1 MGILNNGSY
10 VSIDSCR
17 YSGITLRVI
26 RNNRERYHDIG
37 KGGKVYIMR
46 ALYLNNSGTRW
57 IIPGNTV
64 RVVGTVNGKAYH
76 KVRKVDYYESL
87 GNFATT
93 TVRVN
98 GVRYTGFAD
107 DHFPDWEPITDDI
120 PVLDL
125 DKCRKG

>member
-1 MGILNNGSY
+1 
-10 VSIDSCR
+10 
-17 YSGITLRVI
+17 
-26 RNNRERYHDIG
+26 
-37 KGGKVYIMR
+37 MR

-87 GNFATT
+87 GNFTTT

-98 GVRYTGFAD
+98 GVRYTGFESDTSEHYAND
-107 DHFPDWEPITDDI
+107 NVG
-120 PVLDL
+120 VLHL

>member
-1 MGILNNGSY
+1 
-10 VSIDSCR
+10 
-17 YSGITLRVI
+17 
-26 RNNRERYHDIG
+26 
-37 KGGKVYIMR
+37 MR
-46 ALYLNNSGTRW
+46 ALYLNNNGSRW

-64 RVVGTVNGKAYH
+64 RVVGTVNGKAYN
-76 KVRKVDYYESL
+76 KIRKVDYYESL
-87 GNFATT
+87 GNFATS

-120 PVLDL
+120 PVLDF

>member
-1 MGILNNGSY
+1 
-10 VSIDSCR
+10 
-17 YSGITLRVI
+17 
-26 RNNRERYHDIG
+26 
-37 KGGKVYIMR
+37 MR

-64 RVVGTVNGKAYH
+64 RVVGTVNGKAYN
-76 KVRKVDYYESL
+76 KIRRVDYYESL
-87 GNFATT
+87 GNFATS

>member
-1 MGILNNGSY
+1 
-10 VSIDSCR
+10 
-17 YSGITLRVI
+17 
-26 RNNRERYHDIG
+26 
-37 KGGKVYIMR
+37 MR
-46 ALYLNNSGTRW
+46 ALYLNNSGSRW

-64 RVVGTVNGKAYH
+64 RVVGTVNGKAYN
-76 KVRKVDYYESL
+76 KIRKVDYYESL
-87 GNFATT
+87 GNFATA

-98 GVRYTGFAD
+98 GIRYTGFAD

>member
-1 MGILNNGSY
+1 M
-10 VSIDSCR
+10 
-17 YSGITLRVI
+17 
-26 RNNRERYHDIG
+26 RE
-37 KGGKVYIMR
+37 VY
-46 ALYLNNSGTRW
+46 YLNQSGSRMAVR
-57 IIPGNTV
+57 GATV
-64 RVVGTVNGKAYH
+64 RAVGTINGKAYN

-107 DHFPDWEPITDDI
+107 NHFPDWEPITDDI

>member
-1 MGILNNGSY
+1 
-10 VSIDSCR
+10 
-17 YSGITLRVI
+17 
-26 RNNRERYHDIG
+26 
-37 KGGKVYIMR
+37 MR
-46 ALYLNNSGTRW
+46 ALYLNNCGTRW

-87 GNFATT
+87 GNFATA

-107 DHFPDWEPITDDI
+107 NHFPDWEPITDDI

>member
-1 MGILNNGSY
+1 
-10 VSIDSCR
+10 
-17 YSGITLRVI
+17 
-26 RNNRERYHDIG
+26 
-37 KGGKVYIMR
+37 MR

-64 RVVGTVNGKAYH
+64 RVVGTVNGKAYN
-76 KVRKVDYYESL
+76 KIRKVDYYESL
-87 GNFATT
+87 GNFATS

>member
-1 MGILNNGSY
+1 M
-10 VSIDSCR
+10 
-17 YSGITLRVI
+17 
-26 RNNRERYHDIG
+26 RE
-37 KGGKVYIMR
+37 VY
-46 ALYLNNSGTRW
+46 YLNQSGSRMVVR
-57 IIPGNTV
+57 GATV
-64 RVVGTVNGKAYH
+64 RAVGTINGKAYN

-107 DHFPDWEPITDDI
+107 NHFPDWEPITDDI

>member
-1 MGILNNGSY
+1 M
-10 VSIDSCR
+10 
-17 YSGITLRVI
+17 
-26 RNNRERYHDIG
+26 RE
-37 KGGKVYIMR
+37 VY
-46 ALYLNNSGTRW
+46 YLNQSGSR
-57 IIPGNTV
+57 IAVRGATV
-64 RVVGTVNGKAYH
+64 RAVGTINGKAYN

-107 DHFPDWEPITDDI
+107 NHFPDWEPITDDI

>member
-1 MGILNNGSY
+1 
-10 VSIDSCR
+10 
-17 YSGITLRVI
+17 
-26 RNNRERYHDIG
+26 
-37 KGGKVYIMR
+37 MR
-46 ALYLNNSGTRW
+46 ALYLNNNGSRW

-64 RVVGTVNGKAYH
+64 RVVGPVNGKAYH
-76 KVRKVDYYESL
+76 KVRRVDYYESL
-87 GNFATT
+87 GNFATA